1 MVTRNTLPPI
11 RRYITTHTKDGEAVF
26 LSPNQIPE
34 CVPSRP
40 AGDDGDLALLYAT
53 ATFPVQAHDEADVAI
68 YDDYLHTPPGLTAPT
83 GTVMRVIDMKPGKI
97 TPMHRTVS
105 LDYGVVI
112 EGEAELIL
120 DSGEKRVMKRGDVSI
135 QRGTSH
141 SFRNTSD
148 SEWCRLLF
156 VFLPMEQL
164 TVAGKQ
170 LGEEWYEEQYDSG
183 SESQG
188 QGGEPESKER

>member
-1 MVTRNTLPPI
+1 
-11 RRYITTHTKDGEAVF
+11 
-26 LSPNQIPE
+26 
-34 CVPSRP
+34 
-40 AGDDGDLALLYAT
+40 
-53 ATFPVQAHDEADVAI
+53 
-68 YDDYLHTPPGLTAPT
+68 
-83 GTVMRVIDMKPGKI
+83 MRVIDMKPGKI

-170 LGEEWYEEQYDSG
+170 LGEEWYEEQYESG